1 MPDMLKLARNPL
13 SDLKVFVAENGEMI
27 ECRFIICTSNRKE
40 SESNMGTSFLHIHYH
55 RYKMKVRLSAQ
66 TFSISVAFLQRKTD
80 PDFQGVDETIKFI
93 RVVDRLFDLLNQE
106 R

>member
-66 TFSISVAFLQRKTD
+66 TFSISVAFLQKKTT
-80 PDFQGVDETIKFI
+80 TIQIFKEWMKQLSLSEWLTGYSI
-93 RVVDRLFDLLNQE
+93 Y
-106 R
+106 